1 MKFKL
6 TILTTLCLAAL
17 ATVGFRQTNT
27 VSSKTSRENAGKA
40 VSRRAA
46 AFGLSE
52 PVSSLS
58 ARGRDRKPES
68 GTLIAEDRERK
79 TGDQEKLEK
88 RLSGSDDPLITA
100 EFSGSTMPAPSVSFD
115 GLSNA
120 DNVATYGLLIAPADM
135 TGEVGPSHYVQI
147 VNSLFR
153 VYGKTGQPLT
163 IPLPINSL
171 FTNLG
176 TTCSTRND
184 GLPNVLYDQLA
195 DRWIISQVCSAFPPF
210 RQMIAVSKTG
220 DPTGQWFAYE
230 FVMPGVKL
238 NDFPKIGV
246 WPDGYY
252 MTANEF
258 LGADYTGTGIFAF
271 EREKMLSGDPNASYV
286 HVSFPAV
293 IPVPGGMLPVDL
305 DGLRP
310 PPADTAAI
318 IATHAAD
325 EYGEPMDA
333 IRLFDFKPNFET
345 PSATTFTERDESPIA
360 VAPFDPSSLAGRADI
375 SQPSP
380 GLQLD
385 AVSDTLMSRL
395 AYRNFGTHQSL
406 VANQTVRTAAGTP
419 YRGGVRLYEF
429 RNSGSGYSPS
439 FQSTIG
445 DAVSS
450 RWIGSAAQDNAGN
463 LAVQYNFVSD
473 VKKVSI
479 LYSGRLATDPPN
491 TVRTEQTLIEGT
503 GVQRAFGFRWG
514 EYSGMS
520 VDPVDDCT
528 FWITNAYY
536 TLESQTFS
544 DLGWLTRVGA
554 FKFPECTAAPGGE
567 FVGTV
572 TNAATGQPI
581 SGAVISANVY
591 ERRSANNGEYG
602 PLRVSPGTY
611 EIKASKA
618 GFRTAAQT
626 HMVSNG
632 KTLFINFALEPIPV
646 LISTGLDLT
655 SESCNLNNAVEPGET
670 VTVNISLRNT
680 GAADVASLD
689 ARLLAGGGVI
699 TPGDAQNYGPM
710 PAGGAPVSR
719 PFTFTAAA
727 GIGCGT
733 PLNAQLRLSDGSNLI
748 GIETINISTGEKR
761 IAFEE
766 NFDGVTQPAL
776 PAGWTTSSMS
786 NHPLWRTTEQR
797 RESIPNSVFSPSSN
811 QAGVNE
817 LVTPPFTVMTTDA
830 ELSFRNWYELETTFL
845 RNRRFDGSVLEI
857 KIGNGEWLDILAAG
871 GIFLSGGY
879 DGPLDTCCQNP
890 LGGRNAWS
898 GRSGVNQTSEF
909 ITTRVKLPPTV
920 AGSTVRLRWRI
931 GTDVGTPREGQYI
944 DALEVTDGSECAC
957 LLNPSATI
965 RTPYDFDGDGRT
977 DLSVFNPSGGAGST
991 TFRVVTSSD
1000 SLVQTASW
1008 GLPGDIP
1015 TASDFDGDGK
1025 ADYAVFRSATREW
1038 YVINS
1043 MSQTIL
1049 VVPFGLPGDI
1059 PVAAD
1064 YDNDGKEDMAVFRP
1078 SDGTWH
1084 KLLSTNNATIVRQ
1097 FGLPGDVPVE
1107 GDYDGD
1113 RRIDLAVFRSSTR
1126 EWHILR
1132 VSDKRASITNFGLS
1146 GDVPIAGDFD
1156 GDGKSDLA
1164 VFRPSNS
1171 TWHFLQTQN
1180 GFQSVSFGASGDVPL
1195 KGDFDGD
1202 GRMDVSVFRPSNR
1215 TWYRLETLTG
1225 NYRTRQFGSAND
1237 RPVPGTRTGS

>member
-1 MKFKL
+1 MKLKL
-6 TILTTLCLAAL
+6 TILTALCLAAL
-17 ATVGFRQTNT
+17 ATVELRQTNT
-27 VSSKTSRENAGKA
+27 VSSKASRENAVKV
-40 VSRRAA
+40 VSRQAA

-52 PVSSLS
+52 SVSSLS
-58 ARGRDRKPES
+58 ARRRDQKVELS
-68 GTLIAEDRERK
+68 TLIAVDRERK
-79 TGDQEKLEK
+79 IGSQEKLEK
-88 RLSGSDDPLITA
+88 RLSGSSDPLVTA
-100 EFSGSTMPAPSVSFD
+100 EFFGSTMPSPSVSFD

-135 TGEVGPSHYVQI
+135 TGEAGPNHYVQI
-147 VNSLFR
+147 VNALFR
-153 VYGKTGQPLT
+153 VFNKSGQPLT
-163 IPLPINSL
+163 TPLPINSL
-171 FTNLG
+171 FVNLG

-195 DRWIISQVCSAFPPF
+195 DRWVIRQVCSAFPPF

-246 WPDGYY
+246 WPDGFY

-271 EREKMLSGDPNASYV
+271 DREKMLAGEPNASYV
-286 HVSFPAV
+286 NISFPGV
-293 IPVPGGMLPVDL
+293 IPTPGGMLPVDL

-310 PPADTAAI
+310 PPADTPAI

-325 EYGEPMDA
+325 EYGEPVDA
-333 IRLFDFKPNFET
+333 IRLFDFKPDFEM

-360 VAPFDPSSLAGRADI
+360 VAAFDPSSLAGRADI
-375 SQPSP
+375 SQPPP
-380 GLQLD
+380 GMSLD

-419 YRGGVRLYEF
+419 YRGGVRLYEL
-429 RNSGSGYSPS
+429 RNSGSGYSPA

-445 DAVSS
+445 DATSS

-473 VKKVSI
+473 EKKVSI
-479 LYSGRLATDPPN
+479 LYSGRLASDPPN
-491 TVRTEQTLIEGT
+491 TVRTERTLVEGT

-544 DLGWLTRVGA
+544 DLGWLTRVGT
-554 FKFPECTAAPGGE
+554 FKFSECSAAPVAGI
-567 FVGTV
+567 VGTV
-572 TNAATGQPI
+572 TNSQTGQPI
-581 SGAVISANVY
+581 GGVVITNSVY
-591 ERRSANNGEYG
+591 ERRTAGNGGYG
-602 PLRVSPGTY
+602 PLRVPPGTY
-611 EIKASKA
+611 EIKASKP
-618 GFRTAAQT
+618 GFRDAVATLT
-626 HMVSNG
+626 VSNG
-632 KTLFINFALEPIPV
+632 QIVPVDFALDPIPI
-646 LISTGLDLT
+646 LISTGLDIT
-655 SESCNLNNAVEPGET
+655 NESCNLNNAVEPGEA
-670 VTVNISLRNT
+670 VTVNISLRNN
-680 GAADVASLD
+680 GARDVASLE

-699 TPGDAQNYGPM
+699 TPGEPQNYGPM

-727 GIGCGT
+727 GIGCGN
-733 PLNAQLRLSDGSNLI
+733 PLNAQLRLSDGPNFI
-748 GIETINISTGEKR
+748 GIESIRIATGEKR

-776 PAGWTTSSMS
+776 PAGWTSTST
-786 NHPLWRTTEQR
+786 PADRLWRTTQNR
-797 RESIPNSVFSPSSN
+797 RESPPNSVFSPAPN

-817 LVTPPFTVMTTDA
+817 LVSPPFTVATTEA

-857 KIGNGEWLDILAAG
+857 KIGNGQWLDILAAG
-871 GIFLSGGY
+871 GVFLSGGY

-920 AGSTVRLRWRI
+920 AGNTVQLRWRI
-931 GTDVGTPREGQYI
+931 GTDIGTPREGQYI
-944 DALEVTDGSECAC
+944 DDLEVSDGRECAC

-977 DLSVFNPSGGAGST
+977 DLSVFNPSGGARST
-991 TFRVVTSSD
+991 TFRVNTSSD
-1000 SLVQTASW
+1000 NFVQTASW
-1008 GLPGDIP
+1008 GLPGDMP

-1025 ADYAVFRSATREW
+1025 ADYAVFRSTTREW

-1059 PVAAD
+1059 PVAKD

-1078 SDGTWH
+1078 TDGTWH

-1113 RRIDLAVFRSSTR
+1113 RRIDLAVFRPSTR
-1126 EWHILR
+1126 EWHVLR
-1132 VSDKRASITNFGLS
+1132 ASDKLGSVVIFGLS
-1146 GDVPIAGDFD
+1146 GDVPVPGDFD
-1156 GDGKSDLA
+1156 GDGKADLA

-1180 GFQSVSFGASGDVPL
+1180 GFQSVSFGTDGDMPL
-1195 KGDFDGD
+1195 QGDFDGD
-1202 GRMDVSVFRPSNR
+1202 GRMDISVFRPSNQ
-1215 TWYRLETLTG
+1215 TWYRLETLTD

-1237 RPVPGTRTGS
+1237 RPVPGTRIGS